1 MLTKFLVSAAIVFGA
16 AVSVAAPA
24 LADPS
29 PFGGVGCADP
39 MTCQQSRL
47 VGSQVPNPEQM
58 PQGIQQGLAALQ
70 GQQ

>member
-16 AVSVAAPA
+16 AVGVAAPA

-47 VGSQVPNPEQM
+47 VGSQGAEPRTDA
-58 PQGIQQGLAALQ
+58 QGIQQGLAALQ